1 MKVKEIMERA
11 NINETGRAIAYIK
24 DALEEMNILSETHV
38 KTHRID
44 IVQNQRFY
52 EIPNEALKITDIR
65 CKNHEGSDDAY
76 KSIPRAIN
84 EPEIED
90 TDGI

>member
-1 MKVKEIMERA
+1 MTVKELMERSG
-11 NINETGRAIAYIK
+11 IKKTGTAIAFIK
-24 DALEEMNILSETHV
+24 DALEEINLLAETHI

-44 IVQNQRFY
+44 IVADQRY
-52 EIPNEALKITDIR
+52 YDIPNEAIKITDIR

-76 KSIPRAIN
+76 KTIPRSIY
-84 EPEIED
+84 EPEVED